1 MSSTLKTSGSV
12 PRQLFFQ
19 TAAQRTALARQ
30 QFFEEGTRPSG
41 LVGEAVIQSWMRCHA
56 THEPTSTRLA
66 FNAVTSSRLHATL
79 RLNRQL
85 LEAAS
90 PELSQLEASLVGT
103 DCRVLLTD
111 PQGVIVHATQNPFAC
126 AQPLLTMASRVGVN
140 IAEGA
145 VGTTAPGI
153 VAKTGQA
160 YVVTGAEHF
169 FDCLQTFQ
177 CAAAPIRDVQGRLA
191 AVLDLTIEA
200 RAFGFDAASVVGM
213 YATMIENR
221 LLQTQSQEHLILR
234 FQANATLL
242 GTPME
247 ALAGITADGQV
258 AWLNNVAARLTST
271 PSGTFPCGVET
282 VFNLGL
288 AQLLQRV
295 RTSSPQ
301 PLRLPSGLG
310 VWVQAVLQARD
321 GVDFG
326 HAVAHAVA
334 LAPESPPP
342 LHPLG
347 LAPEPTAPVSPATLE
362 DHSLQLIESTLLA
375 CSGNISKAARA
386 LGVSRGTLYRK
397 LQGSAVANSLS
408 AADSER

>member
-19 TAAQRTALARQ
+19 TVAERTALARQ

-56 THEPTSTRLA
+56 AHESTSSRPT
-66 FNAVTSSRLHATL
+66 FNPVTTSRLHATL
-79 RLNRQL
+79 RFNRQL
-85 LEAAS
+85 LKAAS

-126 AQPLLTMASRVGVN
+126 AQPLLTIASRVGVN

-145 VGTTAPGI
+145 VGTSAPGI

-160 YVVTGAEHF
+160 SVVTGAEHF
-169 FDCLQTFQ
+169 FDCLDTFQ

-258 AWLNNVAARLTST
+258 AWLNSMAARLTSV
-271 PSGTFPCGVET
+271 PSGTLPCSVET
-282 VFNLGL
+282 VFNLSL
-288 AQLLQRV
+288 AQLLQQLRKPL
-295 RTSSPQ
+295 PQ

-321 GVDFG
+321 GVDFD
-326 HAVAHAVA
+326 HAVAQAVV
-334 LAPESPPP
+334 LT
-342 LHPLG
+342 
-347 LAPEPTAPVSPATLE
+347 PEPQQPHHLALVPEPIAPVSPATLE
-362 DHSLQLIESTLLA
+362 NHSLQLIESTLLA

-397 LQGSAVANSLS
+397 LQGSAVASNLS
-408 AADSER
+408 AADSQG